1 VGGVTVSNQER
12 LARVGLARVTEPGSL
27 DVWAALQAASA
38 EQVWASVRAG
48 EPLGRLGQR
57 ALDGLAARL
66 AVCDPQRDLEQLD
79 RQGARVLCP
88 GDDEWPGGL
97 VWEPSA
103 MSGEVRGMAPPFV
116 LFAEGPHH
124 VREAMAD
131 SVAVVGARAATAY
144 GTHVAKE
151 LGFALAEAGLTVVSG
166 GAYGIDAAAH
176 RGALASS
183 GAPTVAVLACG
194 LDLVYPRGNDRLLG
208 EIRRQGLLLSE
219 LPPGCGV
226 TRLRFLVRNRVVAAM
241 TQGTVVVEAAE
252 RSGSLSTSGRAA
264 DLGRHVMAVPGPV
277 TSAMSTGTHQL
288 LRQGCSLVAGV
299 DDVLEVVRPMGEHL
313 TARARGPVH
322 PRDRLEEQTRRILD
336 ALPVRR
342 PVSVARIAAA
352 AGVSTLMVQVALPE
366 LLGAGLVEQRDGGW
380 RLTTLGASG

>member
-1 VGGVTVSNQER
+1 
-12 LARVGLARVTEPGSL
+12 
-27 DVWAALQAASA
+27 
-38 EQVWASVRAG
+38 
-48 EPLGRLGQR
+48 
-57 ALDGLAARL
+57 
-66 AVCDPQRDLEQLD
+66 
-79 RQGARVLCP
+79 
-88 GDDEWPGGL
+88 
-97 VWEPSA
+97 
-103 MSGEVRGMAPPFV
+103 
-116 LFAEGPHH
+116 
-124 VREAMAD
+124 
-131 SVAVVGARAATAY
+131 
-144 GTHVAKE
+144 
-151 LGFALAEAGLTVVSG
+151 
-166 GAYGIDAAAH
+166 
-176 RGALASS
+176 
-183 GAPTVAVLACG
+183 

-226 TRLRFLVRNRVVAAM
+226 TRVRFLVRNRVVAAM

-313 TARARGPVH
+313 TVRARGPVH
-322 PRDRLEEQTRRILD
+322 PRDRLEEQARRILD

-342 PVSVARIAAA
+342 PVSVGRIAAA